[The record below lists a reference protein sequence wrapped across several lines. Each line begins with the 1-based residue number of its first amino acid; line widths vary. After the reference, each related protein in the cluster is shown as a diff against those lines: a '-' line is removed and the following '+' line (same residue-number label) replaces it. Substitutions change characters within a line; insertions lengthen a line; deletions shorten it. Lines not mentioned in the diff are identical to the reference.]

1 MSLSNLL
8 NKSGFFLQNNDT
20 TLITLKGEIIKS
32 IEVNEN
38 LSRYD
43 QYAHYF
49 YKDEFSVKK
58 YFISRLEKLIF
69 AVSGDWIFFYELTP
83 FGPYLIGTRLSKWD
97 EDHFKFKMAQLQIFT
112 TPDEPLSGT
121 KLKNLLEKA
130 IDYLKINGVSF
141 VSSRMNGDHIVA
153 LHALEDNGFRFYD
166 NVIWPISRAVEYKEK
181 VTVRLMKSNEVDKV
195 KWLAENFQYQRGH
208 YYCDDRFD
216 KQVVNSMYPKW
227 IDTALKNNESIAV
240 IEYNNDVAGFFEF
253 KIDEELF
260 KYTGYKYGRLRL
272 LALNSAYRGKGLGE
286 YLFKGTLSLIKNM
299 GADYV
304 DSGYST
310 KNHVSAKLHAKA
322 SFYSVYEE
330 VTFHLWL

>member
-1 MSLSNLL
+1 MI
-8 NKSGFFLQNNDT
+8 GF
-20 TLITLKGEIIKS
+20 
-32 IEVNEN
+32 
-38 LSRYD
+38 
-43 QYAHYF
+43 
-49 YKDEFSVKK
+49 
-58 YFISRLEKLIF
+58 
-69 AVSGDWIFFYELTP
+69 FFYELTP